1 MIAPLD
7 SAVHASLSLGWS
19 GKAAQGVGE
28 LQDAML
34 LSLAGGDFAAVG
46 VLVHASLSTGGG
58 GFPWR
63 ADAVQAG
70 QIGKA
75 QMVAWRQREV
85 C

>member
-1 MIAPLD
+1 M
-7 SAVHASLSLGWS
+7 VLSLVS
-19 GKAAQGVGE
+19 GD
-28 LQDAML
+28 LP
-34 LSLAGGDFAAVG
+34 AVS
-46 VLVHASLSTGGG
+46 VVMHASLSTGGG
-58 GFPWR
+58 GFPWK